1 VIAKLPGVFP
11 VHVERRC
18 RRRRCGYEDEQ
29 CARES
34 LEHGASFGLRR
45 CARGLHQPRSEPPRG
60 PLTLARFS
68 QQGPLAAEFDVA
80 EHLAYEKQQFKSLL
94 WGLWSSVRKTV
105 QTTHGER
112 VELNRSLLWVLD
124 WETSVRYDPLA
135 GS

>member
-1 VIAKLPGVFP
+1 
-11 VHVERRC
+11 
-18 RRRRCGYEDEQ
+18 
-29 CARES
+29 
-34 LEHGASFGLRR
+34 
-45 CARGLHQPRSEPPRG
+45 
-60 PLTLARFS
+60 
-68 QQGPLAAEFDVA
+68 
-80 EHLAYEKQQFKSLL
+80 LAYEKQQFKSLL